1 MRARMRTILIL
12 LFAAH
17 SGWAETGGRAEYVG
31 GTLTAFDNRAA
42 GRVLTTSDETLSFK
56 GKGQSFDVS
65 YDKINLIE
73 YGQKVDRRY
82 LAAVLISPLFL
93 MSKKRNHF
101 SRNRRRPKAR
111 PHSASGD
118 AQVAASA
125 GDCAAGGEF
134 DLRADWRLHRQRMEK
149 VLLIS

>member
-1 MRARMRTILIL
+1 MRTILIL

-17 SGWAETGGRAEYVG
+17 PGWAETGGRAEYVG

-42 GRVLTTSDETLSFK
+42 GRVLTSSDETLSFK

-101 SRNRRRPKAR
+101 LTIGFEDDKGKQQAMVFRVRKEDVRSLLVSLEARTGRKIQYQDEDARKA
-111 PHSASGD
+111 GK
-118 AQVAASA
+118 
-125 GDCAAGGEF
+125 G
-134 DLRADWRLHRQRMEK
+134 
-149 VLLIS
+149 